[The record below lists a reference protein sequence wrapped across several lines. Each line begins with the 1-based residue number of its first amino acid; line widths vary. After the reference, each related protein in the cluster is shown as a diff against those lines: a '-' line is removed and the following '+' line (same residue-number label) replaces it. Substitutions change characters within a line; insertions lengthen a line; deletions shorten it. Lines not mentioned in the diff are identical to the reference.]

1 MPAKSDKAN
10 PKNAVGVDLVSTPEQ
25 AQAVPLNFYEIQIPK
40 GETRLRLR
48 DLVVLPCVLYRVA
61 KYFFGATRRSLPI
74 SAIMG
79 CVGGILAIGVLNQNL
94 LDFLGII
101 NESFGIKFGTMRR
114 GIRLMGSIVLIV
126 DGSVLSH
133 GAIVASLSLK
143 HYLCGPK
150 GKIKSCR
157 PRLGDQPEP
166 RSWLR
171 CFCCCCCRMLQCCWR
186 QCIPRAARCF
196 LQALRATVRGA
207 FAVAAAVLLWVS
219 IIMLVVIIV
228 ASSFCFI
235 LVLAV
240 NAVCFNIDPLVAEVY
255 SLQNAAA
262 IAANRAWD
270 QTGIVPILQDF
281 DDSAQGAFWFLPV
294 NLGLAKAVD
303 NKFDETL
310 GSYFPEPLANIT
322 SAYAETVKD
331 ICAPF
336 EDSTTILQWCV
347 ISALVAMCGQILA
360 LVRYGRGPRKL

>member
-240 NAVCFNIDPLVAEVY
+240 NAVSAHSFAKFPHLTALVCVSSTCSALFSSDRLRVQCTPLVGVLQY
-255 SLQNAAA
+255 RPFGCRSLLATKCSSDSGKSRLGSDR
-262 IAANRAWD
+262 NRAYP
-270 QTGIVPILQDF
+270 TGL
-281 DDSAQGAFWFLPV
+281 
-294 NLGLAKAVD
+294 
-303 NKFDETL
+303 
-310 GSYFPEPLANIT
+310 
-322 SAYAETVKD
+322 
-331 ICAPF
+331 
-336 EDSTTILQWCV
+336 
-347 ISALVAMCGQILA
+347 
-360 LVRYGRGPRKL
+360 